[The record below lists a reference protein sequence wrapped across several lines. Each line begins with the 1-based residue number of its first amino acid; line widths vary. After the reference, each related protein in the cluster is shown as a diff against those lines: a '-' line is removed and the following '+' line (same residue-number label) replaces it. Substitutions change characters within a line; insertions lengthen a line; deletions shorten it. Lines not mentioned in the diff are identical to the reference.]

1 MPNKLVVAMECP
13 ALRKIQLK
21 LLSLF
26 LLAFAAASASY
37 SVGAQTIRIGAPL
50 ALSGGLADEGKKQ
63 QAAYE
68 LWLERINAA
77 GGINVGGKKMKV
89 EIITYDYQTSEQRA
103 QQLTEKLIVDDKV
116 DFMTAPFGSGHTK
129 VVAGVAERYGVPI
142 IAVASAEPVHN
153 QGYKNLFGTLAP
165 SGGLVDSMYT
175 YVKDKAPNIKKIA
188 IVGRDDV
195 FPKILATLMASG
207 APKYGYQV
215 VHQSLY
221 PVNALDHS
229 SAITAIKAAAP
240 DWVYV
245 TGYTKD
251 LVLFRKQMS
260 DLRLEV
266 PMITMVTGPAYREFV
281 EGLGALAENVTSA
294 TWWHY
299 ATPYKGD
306 DVFGTTQVFFDAVKK
321 KTGQDPDYVH
331 ASSAAAL
338 IALQKAIEKAGT
350 LDRAKVRQA
359 LTELN
364 IMTFY
369 GPVKFREDGMNS
381 VRNLPI
387 IQVQAGKPVVLYPP
401 EVRQGELRLLKN

>member
-1 MPNKLVVAMECP
+1 MRRPIPRFIAMLCL
-13 ALRKIQLK
+13 AL
-21 LLSLF
+21 
-26 LLAFAAASASY
+26 AATATA
-37 SVGAQTIRIGAPL
+37 AQNIKIGAPL

-63 QAAYE
+63 QAAYQ

-77 GGINVGGKKMKV
+77 GGIAVGGKKMKV
-89 EIITYDYQTSEQRA
+89 EIVSYDYQTNEQRA
-103 QQLTEKLIVDDKV
+103 SQLAEKLIVDDKV
-116 DFMTAPFGSGHTK
+116 DFLTAPFGSGHTK

-142 IAVASAEPVHN
+142 ISVASSEPVHN

-175 YVKDKAPNIKKIA
+175 YVKEKAPAVKKIA

-195 FPKILATLMASG
+195 FPKIMATLMAAG

-221 PVNALDHS
+221 PVGALDHA
-229 SAITAIKAAAP
+229 SAITALKATAP
-240 DWVYV
+240 DWIYV

-260 DLRLEV
+260 DLKADAQV
-266 PMITMVTGPAYREFV
+266 ITMVTGPAYREFV
-281 EGLGALAENVTSA
+281 EGLGPLAENVTSA

-306 DVFGTTQVFFDAVKK
+306 DVFGTTQAFFDAIRK

-359 LTELN
+359 LTELDLT
-364 IMTFY
+364 TFY
-369 GPVKFREDGMNS
+369 GPIKFRGDGMNS
-381 VRNLPI
+381 VRELPI
-387 IQVQAGKPVVLYPP
+387 IQVQGGKPVVLYPP
-401 EVRQGELRLLKN
+401 NVRQSDLRMVKK